1 LSFEQ
6 GWCYS
11 GSARWRQCHQPDQ
24 LPMEETLPRT
34 ISVTSGG
41 LKLEFARDTFN
52 DFDDIDAKLGT
63 VLAFAGALR

>member
-1 LSFEQ
+1 
-6 GWCYS
+6 
-11 GSARWRQCHQPDQ
+11 
-24 LPMEETLPRT
+24 MEETLPRT

-63 VLAFAGALR
+63 GFGIRWRSPVGLYLQ